1 MWPKIQPIWPQVSC
15 RYCGWWSHWR
25 QMVKKEEA
33 LHVQE
38 MEWDAEDQWA
48 QWHVC
53 VSCEAWRTGQPEA
66 AVRDSV
72 FKRPIEHKKLR
83 AERYHE
89 VRKKHS
95 QQWRVLS
102 KTGRKMLLRKEF
114 QAMFEPLMEYIEL
127 KRRALAFVQKDVEL
141 HNNLVQRLKESS
153 SLQEDEEEI
162 YQAMSQLEQDDKY
175 IAYKEK
181 GERQHSYI
189 RASSYQDEWV
199 NSVAG
204 RLISFFICL
213 ANTRWNHRAQ
223 CYSKCRRIIPS
234 KKWRKKKDDTVEEWV
249 PKQKWYC
256 WCHAKYKPPW
266 GQVVC
271 IQTPDG
277 AISYLRAPCPSW
289 DIEDIR
295 AMKTEKTVNAKSVK
309 DLHNKIR
316 SIEPSEDD
324 IVGLDSEGYHY
335 IKNLEDFQAMPKFTL
350 DELLTLQKM
359 QPSRL

>member
-1 MWPKIQPIWPQVSC
+1 MK
-15 RYCGWWSHWR
+15 
-25 QMVKKEEA
+25 
-33 LHVQE
+33 
-38 MEWDAEDQWA
+38 
-48 QWHVC
+48 
-53 VSCEAWRTGQPEA
+53 
-66 AVRDSV
+66 
-72 FKRPIEHKKLR
+72 
-83 AERYHE
+83 
-89 VRKKHS
+89 
-95 QQWRVLS
+95 
-102 KTGRKMLLRKEF
+102 
-114 QAMFEPLMEYIEL
+114 YIEL

-175 IAYKEK
+175 IAYKSK
-181 GERQHSYI
+181 GKAQHSYI

-213 ANTRWNHRAQ
+213 ANTRWDQRAQ
-223 CYSKCRRIIPS
+223 CATKCRRIIPS

-256 WCHAKYKPPW
+256 WCHAKYKAPW

-277 AISYLRAPCPSW
+277 TISYVRAPCPSW

-295 AMKTEKTVNAKSVK
+295 AMKTEKTVDAKSVK

-316 SIEPSEDD
+316 SIEPPEDD

-335 IKNLEDFQAMPKFTL
+335 IKNLEDFQAMPLFTL

>member
-1 MWPKIQPIWPQVSC
+1 M
-15 RYCGWWSHWR
+15 
-25 QMVKKEEA
+25 
-33 LHVQE
+33 
-38 MEWDAEDQWA
+38 
-48 QWHVC
+48 
-53 VSCEAWRTGQPEA
+53 
-66 AVRDSV
+66 
-72 FKRPIEHKKLR
+72 
-83 AERYHE
+83 
-89 VRKKHS
+89 
-95 QQWRVLS
+95 
-102 KTGRKMLLRKEF
+102 
-114 QAMFEPLMEYIEL
+114 
-127 KRRALAFVQKDVEL
+127 
-141 HNNLVQRLKESS
+141 
-153 SLQEDEEEI
+153 QEDEEI
-162 YQAMSQLEQDDKY
+162 YKAMSQLEQDDKY
-175 IAYKEK
+175 IAYKSK
-181 GERQHSYI
+181 GKAQHSYI

-213 ANTRWNHRAQ
+213 ANTRWDHRAQ

-256 WCHAKYKPPW
+256 WCHAKYKAPW

-277 AISYLRAPCPSW
+277 TISYVRAPCPSW

-295 AMKTEKTVNAKSVK
+295 AMKTEKTVDAKSVK

-316 SIEPSEDD
+316 SIEPPEDD

-335 IKNLEDFQAMPKFTL
+335 IKNLEDFQAMPLFTL